1 MKDLLNFLLGIVLML
16 VGVVIFLQNVTVSSF
31 TFFYRLNDMNVGGI
45 FIVLLVIAFIV
56 LLVKP
61 NMVSGIVFIGLCIA
75 FFVCLIISLNVSL
88 RYMSGLKLT
97 LILGTLCVGI
107 AFVIR
112 GLFGINKQ
120 EKEEKKRKKRGL

>member
-1 MKDLLNFLLGIVLML
+1 MKDLLNFLLGIVLMI

-31 TFFYRLNDMNVGGI
+31 TFFYRLNGMNVGGI

-61 NMVSGIVFIGLCIA
+61 NMLSGIVFVGLCIA

-88 RYMSGLKLT
+88 RYMSGLKLA

-107 AFVIR
+107 AFVIK
-112 GLFGINKQ
+112 GLFGINRSDK
-120 EKEEKKRKKRGL
+120 EKKANRYVI